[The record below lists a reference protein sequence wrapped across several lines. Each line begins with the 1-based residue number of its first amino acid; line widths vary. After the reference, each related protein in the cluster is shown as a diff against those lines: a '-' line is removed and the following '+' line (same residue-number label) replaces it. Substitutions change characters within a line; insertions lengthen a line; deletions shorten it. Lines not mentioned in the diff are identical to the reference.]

1 MVYLKNFKLPE
12 MIAEELFLNDIR
24 QTCYDSFYPF
34 GIFPQKGFSAVD
46 FEPITIFY
54 GSNGSGKTTLLNV
67 IAEAIGAQRS
77 APYNN
82 SSFFADFSRMCQA
95 EWESYYQDSTIITS
109 DDVFDYLFDL
119 RALNHGVDT
128 KREDLMEA
136 YRQLRCEKFQLKSL
150 DDYEKL
156 KQVNSA
162 RRNTKSE
169 FIRQNMPGNARGR
182 SNGESAFM
190 YFTEKI
196 EANQIYLLDEP
207 ENSLS
212 AAYQQELTGFIEDS
226 ARFFNCQ
233 FIIASHSPFILATKQ
248 SKIYNLDALPVTE
261 RRWTELENVRRYFE
275 FFKSHEEELLAET

>member
-82 SSFFADFSRMCQA
+82 SSFFADFSRMCQV

-109 DDVFDYLFDL
+109 DDVFDYLFDPL
-119 RALNHGVDT
+119 G
-128 KREDLMEA
+128 E
-136 YRQLRCEKFQLKSL
+136 
-150 DDYEKL
+150 
-156 KQVNSA
+156 
-162 RRNTKSE
+162 
-169 FIRQNMPGNARGR
+169 IRSR
-182 SNGESAFM
+182 
-190 YFTEKI
+190 
-196 EANQIYLLDEP
+196 
-207 ENSLS
+207 SLS
-212 AAYQQELTGFIEDS
+212 GRICREM
-226 ARFFNCQ
+226 
-233 FIIASHSPFILATKQ
+233 
-248 SKIYNLDALPVTE
+248 PVDVPMEKVHLCTLQK
-261 RRWTELENVRRYFE
+261 R
-275 FFKSHEEELLAET
+275 